1 LKKFIKWWLPVVVWM
16 SVIFVGS
23 SLSDLPEVGDETAD
37 GLLHRAAHILE
48 FAVLGGLTLRAV
60 SQDKPITK
68 RAILVA
74 LIVSVL
80 YSVSDEFHQR
90 FTPGRSSDGST
101 VLLDVAGGLM
111 GVWAYRW
118 WGQRITRAAV
128 GQHTAELANQRASV
142 AMSDPES

>member
-1 LKKFIKWWLPVVVWM
+1 LRKFAKRWLPVVVWM

-48 FAVLGGLTLRAV
+48 FAVLGALTLRAV

-68 RAILVA
+68 RAMLVA

-80 YSVSDEFHQR
+80 YGVSDEFHQR
-90 FTPGRSSDGST
+90 FTPGRSSEGLT
-101 VLLDVAGGLM
+101 VLFDVVGGLL

-118 WGQRITRAAV
+118 WVSPDRQRISEST
-128 GQHTAELANQRASV
+128 NQRAS
-142 AMSDPES
+142 E